1 MTKWRNFK
9 RLTINLMGVTYDQA
23 YLCTAQFRLFLIPNY
38 SKFAGTP
45 NEQTVGLE
53 LMKKKLTLIF
63 LLEYKHR
70 ALPPYCISSPKP
82 GNEQPNWNLPTPRWG
97 TFLAPAP
104 PPLSFFFF
112 PLKVKVS
119 SRLRLLTLHSLI
131 LCCDVLQT
139 SKHLPRRKSLVHRF
153 SPASFFIFYFVFV
166 SFAFSMKSKIQF
178 ESKDLLCMLFRLF
191 CSFQGQR
198 KKESVYFIKD
208 QSPCVSFDAAFALKL
223 THDLKIHE

>member
-9 RLTINLMGVTYDQA
+9 RLTINLMGVTHDQA

-104 PPLSFFFF
+104 PPFPFFF

-139 SKHLPRRKSLVHRF
+139 SKHLPRRKSLMHRF
-153 SPASFFIFYFVFV
+153 SPASFFIFIFFLFLLLFPWRVKYNLKVKTYYVCFFVC
-166 SFAFSMKSKIQF
+166 FAH
-178 ESKDLLCMLFRLF
+178 SKDK
-191 CSFQGQR
+191 G
-198 KKESVYFIKD
+198 KKNPFT
-208 QSPCVSFDAAFALKL
+208 L
-223 THDLKIHE
+223 